1 MPLFGLL
8 FCYLAGF
15 DVTFGTETI
24 CDGQANQRT
33 TSSVYGCYPR
43 QGYQAGNDSQEVS
56 VFERIQ
62 VQAEPSPFARSSR
75 YRVAEVSDGYLCQW
89 LFLARA

>member
-1 MPLFGLL
+1 MCLC
-8 FCYLAGF
+8 FCDVVGI
-15 DVTFGTETI
+15 DVTFGAEI
-24 CDGQANQRT
+24 IYNGQANQRT
-33 TSSVYGCYPR
+33 TAPVYGGYPW
-43 QGYQAGNDSQEVS
+43 QGYQAGNDSQEIS

-62 VQAEPSPFARSSR
+62 VQAEPSPFARASR